1 MERFLAAIRNMFQVQ
16 DLRKRIL
23 FTLAM
28 LAVYRIGAHITAPGI
43 NKVRLEQVWGE
54 VGNTLLGVLDLF
66 SGGNFRTISV
76 FALGVTPYIT
86 ASIILQLM
94 TVVSPQLKKLQEE
107 GEMGRQKINQ
117 WTRYLTVGLA
127 AVQTFFVANWLQYN
141 GVASVPGTRFL
152 IMTALI
158 LTTGTIFV
166 MWLGEQIT
174 ERGVG
179 NGVSLLI
186 FAGIVI
192 GLPRGIQ
199 QVAQRLSSGD
209 PLETVGVIV
218 MVLALVALIAFIVF
232 VESGRRKVAVSY
244 AKRHVGRQMVGG
256 QQTTMPLKVNM
267 GGVIP
272 VIFASS
278 VLSMPQ
284 SLFSAFPPDP
294 ANQNSTWGRVYQF
307 FQFFHGGDPYYEFV
321 FMTLIIFFTL
331 FNTHANG
338 NNAAW
343 VDWVQAN
350 LVKGDHPIYMVTYV
364 ALILF
369 FTFFY
374 VSIIFNVEEVAD
386 NLRKHGGFMP
396 GIRPGRATADYLRT
410 ILTRLTTVGAVYLAF
425 IAFVPQFMLSGFKVG
440 RLPFVGTWL
449 ENFVSNT
456 PGLAWIPN
464 GMGYKFY
471 FGGTS
476 LLILVGVAMDT
487 VAQIESQL
495 VMRNYE
501 GFLGGGGRLRG
512 RRT

>member
-1 MERFLAAIRNMFQVQ
+1 MDKFFAAIRNMFTVP
-16 DLRKRIL
+16 DLRRRIL
-23 FTLAM
+23 FTLGL
-28 LAVYRIGAHITAPGI
+28 LAVYRLGAHIGTPGI
-43 NKVRLEQVWGE
+43 NKDRLDQVWNDVAG
-54 VGNTLLGVLDLF
+54 TLLGVLDLF
-66 SGGNFRTISV
+66 SGGNFRTISI

-127 AVQTFFVANWLQYN
+127 GIQTSFVAHWLQVN
-141 GVASVPGTRFL
+141 GVGAPTWSFL
-152 IMTALI
+152 FTTVLT

-179 NGVSLLI
+179 NGISLLI

-192 GLPRGIQ
+192 GLPNGVT
-199 QVAQRLSSGD
+199 QVANRLRSGD
-209 PLETVGVIV
+209 TLETLGVFG
-218 MVLALVALIAFIVF
+218 LLVAIIAIIAFIVF
-232 VESGRRKVAVSY
+232 VEAARRKVPVSY
-244 AKRHVGRQMVGG
+244 AKRHVGRQLVGG
-256 QQTTMPLKVNM
+256 QQTTMPLKINM

-284 SLFSAFPPDP
+284 SLFAAFPP
-294 ANQNSTWGRVYQF
+294 NQTNSGWTGSKTWIAIWNF
-307 FQFFHGGDPYYEFV
+307 FQTFHASNPYYE
-321 FMTLIIFFTL
+321 LIFIS
-331 FNTHANG
+331 
-338 NNAAW
+338 
-343 VDWVQAN
+343 
-350 LVKGDHPIYMVTYV
+350 
-364 ALILF
+364 LIVF

-374 VSIIFNVEEVAD
+374 VSIVFNVEEVAD

-396 GIRPGRATADYLRT
+396 GIRPGRATAEYLNS
-410 ILTRLTTVGAVYLAF
+410 ILTRLTVVGAIYLALV
-425 IAFVPQFMLSGFKVG
+425 AFVPQFMLSGFKVAS
-440 RLPFVGTWL
+440 LPWIGTWL
-449 ENFVSNT
+449 DAFVSST
-456 PGLAWIPN
+456 PGLTWIPT
-464 GMGYKFY
+464 GMGYQFY

-487 VAQIESQL
+487 VAQIEAQL

-512 RRT
+512 RRA

>member
-1 MERFLAAIRNMFQVQ
+1 MEKFLAAVRNMFNVP
-16 DLRKRIL
+16 DLRRRIL
-23 FTLAM
+23 FTLGL
-28 LAVYRIGAHITAPGI
+28 LAVYRFGAHVGTPGI
-43 NKVRLEQVWGE
+43 NKLRLDEVWKDVAG
-54 VGNTLLGVLDLF
+54 TLLGVLDLF

-127 AVQTFFVANWLQYN
+127 GVQTWFVAHWLQVN
-141 GVASVPGTRFL
+141 GVGAPTWGFL
-152 IMTALI
+152 FSTILT

-179 NGVSLLI
+179 NGISLLI

-192 GLPRGIQ
+192 GLPRGVS
-199 QVAQRLSSGD
+199 QVWERVKEGD
-209 PLETVGVIV
+209 TMQTLGVIV
-218 MVLALVALIAFIVF
+218 MVIALIAIIAFIVF
-232 VESGRRKVAVSY
+232 VEAARRKIPVSY
-244 AKRHVGRQMVGG
+244 AKRHVGRQLVGG
-256 QQTTMPLKVNM
+256 QQTTMPLKINM

-284 SLFSAFPPDP
+284 SLFAAFPPDP
-294 ANQNSTWGRVYQF
+294 QNPNTWWAKVYGF
-307 FQFFHGGDPYYEFV
+307 FQTFHASDPYYELIFLS
-321 FMTLIIFFTL
+321 LII
-331 FNTHANG
+331 
-338 NNAAW
+338 
-343 VDWVQAN
+343 
-350 LVKGDHPIYMVTYV
+350 
-364 ALILF
+364 F

-374 VSIIFNVEEVAD
+374 VSIVFNVEEVAD

-396 GIRPGRATADYLRT
+396 GIRPGRATAEYLNT
-410 ILTRLTTVGAVYLAF
+410 ILTRLTTVGAIYLALV
-425 IAFVPQFMLSGFKVG
+425 AFVPQFMLSGFKVG
-440 RLPFVGTWL
+440 RLPLIGTWL
-449 ENFVSNT
+449 DAFVSTT
-456 PGLAWIPN
+456 PGLSWIPN
-464 GMGYKFY
+464 GMGYQFY

-487 VAQIESQL
+487 VAQIEAQL

-501 GFLGGGGRLRG
+501 GFLGSGSRLRG
-512 RRT
+512 RRA